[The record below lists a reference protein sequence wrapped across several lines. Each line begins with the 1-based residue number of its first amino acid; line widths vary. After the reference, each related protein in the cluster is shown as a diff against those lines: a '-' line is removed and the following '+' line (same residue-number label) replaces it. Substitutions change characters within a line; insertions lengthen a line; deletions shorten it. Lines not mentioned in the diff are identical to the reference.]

1 MHLHVQAKDE
11 FDNKRLQGG
20 DVVALTGLSKVGEL
34 GTIDNADAT
43 CVIVRNVTMIGEFSV
58 DIIDRWCF

>member
-1 MHLHVQAKDE
+1 MHLHVQAKGE
-11 FDNKRLQGG
+11 LGSKRLQGG

-43 CVIVRNVTMIGEFSV
+43 CVIVRNATMIVELSV